1 MCCFVYVYVDFDEKN
16 DLRKKHKYEVEVQL
30 VQSLIEILKN
40 SARSFDISEHKQQD
54 KEDKW
59 TTVINQTVVKL
70 LFNNV

>member
-1 MCCFVYVYVDFDEKN
+1 MNYANKRNKVA
-16 DLRKKHKYEVEVQL
+16 EVQL

-40 SARSFDISEHKQQD
+40 SARGFDISEHKQQD

>member
-1 MCCFVYVYVDFDEKN
+1 MLLLSFT
-16 DLRKKHKYEVEVQL
+16 RKTIDAKKTKKVAEVQL